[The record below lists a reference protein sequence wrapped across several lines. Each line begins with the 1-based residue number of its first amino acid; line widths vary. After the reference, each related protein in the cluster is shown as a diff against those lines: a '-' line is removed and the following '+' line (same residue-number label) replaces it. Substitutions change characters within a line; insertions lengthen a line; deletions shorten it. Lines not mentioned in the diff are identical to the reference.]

1 MAGAFQVSREIFANE
16 IWSDVVK
23 FRIFFYILGNAVFS
37 QEGVKQ
43 AGIHIERGQFLRS
56 IRNLQDDLSYREG
69 RGNALKKPPLETIR
83 RKIKSLENE
92 GRITTKSTEYGTLFT
107 VVNYAKYQ
115 GLENYK
121 KGSMGR
127 QWVSNETA
135 MGQRWD
141 NNKKE
146 KECRKKEKEDYTSK
160 IKDLLPD
167 FSSINNFNQLNKE
180 YWDCIRETRKTGSVA
195 KSVIYKNMVKWTKY
209 DPVVVEYALKTHIQN
224 HKGVKEPY
232 TIGIMRNTKK
242 NEVHERMNSVPHES
256 KKIKS
261 RRESS
266 AILDKYREG

>member
-23 FRIFFYILGNAVFS
+23 FRIFLYILGNAVFS

-115 GLENYK
+115 GFDHYQK
-121 KGSMGR
+121 SSMGR
-127 QWVSNETA
+127 QWVSDESA
-135 MGQRWD
+135 MSQRWD

-146 KECRKKEKEDYTSK
+146 KECRKKDKKEDYTSK
-160 IKDLLPD
+160 IKDLLPV

-180 YWDCIRETRKTGSVA
+180 YWDVIRETRKTGSVA
-195 KSVIYKNMVKWTKY
+195 KSVIYKTMDKWQKY
-209 DPVVVEYALKTHIQN
+209 NPVVIEYALKTHIRN
-224 HKGVKEPY
+224 HAGKDEKY
-232 TIGIMRNTKK
+232 TIGIMRRTDKDDAEERLKLTSVAK
-242 NEVHERMNSVPHES
+242 NEINW
-256 KKIKS
+256 
-261 RRESS
+261 
-266 AILDKYREG
+266 EGFDVSD